1 MANGS
6 NINRLD
12 QSRYKRK
19 SRWHKKKVCKSRWRT
34 RKIER
39 ASFAIVACKQLICFI
54 IPLPAKIKLFF
65 FLQERGWEKT
75 KKIIPE
81 TVLVKSHRRKSLV
94 IDTKKKIIVRPQAGA
109 IIGRGQTH
117 TQKTFATTTTTTTVR
132 EGDEER
138 DTISSEDVSKKIGF
152 LAIDNTNKKMRIERK
167 GPFLRIITLG
177 VLATPALSNI
187 RVR

>member
-65 FLQERGWEKT
+65 FDKSAAG
-75 KKIIPE
+75 KKLKKLFQKQFSLNHIVE
-81 TVLVKSHRRKSLV
+81 SHSWS
-94 IDTKKKIIVRPQAGA
+94 TQKKKIIVRPQAGA